1 MKKNSKLT
9 IIILFLVCLIII
21 GITVFWLFNSDKGSL
36 TDNTTDSGQEDSG
49 QEGYDDNTYE
59 EYRAFLGEEARGYGL
74 NFSNPTQERFGE
86 RLIWNSTSEELDL
99 SFVNASDDAEF
110 LLKIFW
116 NYEEVEFSVDGS
128 DMSTSYIFQSEYA
141 TDNKWSISFS
151 DEIDLSSEGFIGYL
165 TPMIFI
171 KPNLHQKEA
180 EFYEHNY
187 YGIITTHH
195 VFSDDNFDQYN
206 RYNVFNSEDFQS
218 FNDYSGEFY
227 GLNVTNDSEI
237 LNNPS
242 PFVTAKKGEQITLNF
257 LLGDGTGEQ
266 IEEYLLFAVLGNEQA
281 VINGK
286 KALPVR
292 LPINPEMNEPTPQFG
307 ELLIEVPDEEG
318 QYEFVAYAVS
328 LEPEIRGLS
337 LIENS
342 FRITVDVE

>member
-1 MKKNSKLT
+1 MKKKSKLT

-21 GITVFWLFNSDKGSL
+21 GITVFWVFNSDKGSL
-36 TDNTTDSGQEDSG
+36 TDSATDTGQEDSG
-49 QEGYDDNTYE
+49 QEGYDETYE
-59 EYRAFLGEEARGYGL
+59 EYRAFLEDEARGYGL
-74 NFSNPTQERFGE
+74 SFSNPTQERFGE

-99 SFVNASDDAEF
+99 AFINATADAEF

-128 DMSTSYIFQSEYA
+128 EMSTSYVFQSEFG

-171 KPNLHQKEA
+171 EPSLHQKEA
-180 EFYEHNY
+180 EFYEHTN

-218 FNDYSGEFY
+218 YNDYSGEFV
-227 GLNVTNDSEI
+227 GLNITNDSEV

-242 PFVTAKKGEQITLNF
+242 PFVTAEKGEQITLDF
-257 LLGDGTGEQ
+257 ILGDSTGQ
-266 IEEYLLFAVLGNEQA
+266 QVEEYILFAVLGNDQA
-281 VINGK
+281 VINGQ

-292 LPINPEMNEPTPQFG
+292 LPINPETNEPTPQFG
-307 ELLIEVPDEEG
+307 ELVIEVPDEEG

-328 LEPEIRGLS
+328 FDPEIQEFS
-337 LIENS
+337 TIENS